1 MPTQLPLFPLTTALV
16 PGLVLP
22 LHIFEPRYRLMVEEL
37 LAKPED
43 EREFGVIA
51 VRERHVGWQGPTNAP
66 GTANDHQDELYPVG
80 VTAVL
85 RQADRLDD
93 GRYDIV
99 TIGGRRFTLQEV
111 DRSAPLLRADVEFLP
126 EPQVDADDPKVAA
139 VVRRA
144 MSSFERYRAALGG
157 RLDEQRAED
166 EQVPDDPGVLS
177 YLITAALI
185 IDAGTRNELLAS
197 PDALTRL
204 AEGIRVL
211 DSESAMIAAL
221 GAVPALDLLNSS
233 PSAN

>member
-1 MPTQLPLFPLTTALV
+1 METRLPLFPLTTALV

-22 LHIFEPRYRLMVEEL
+22 LHIFEPRYRLMIEEL

-51 VRERHVGWQGPTNAP
+51 VRERHLGSTTAP
-66 GTANDHQDELYPVG
+66 GSALDHRDELYPVG

-85 RQADRLDD
+85 RQADRLED

-99 TIGGRRFTLQEV
+99 TIGGRRFSVREV
-111 DRSAPLLRADVEFLP
+111 DRSAPLLRADVDFLP
-126 EPQVDADDPKVAA
+126 EPDIDDEDPQVHA

-144 MSSFERYRAALGG
+144 MTAFERYRAALGG
-157 RLDEQRAED
+157 RLDEQRSDD

-185 IDAGTRNELLAS
+185 VDAATRNELLAS

-204 AEGIRVL
+204 VEGIRVL
-211 DSESAMIAAL
+211 DYETAMIAAL

-233 PSAN
+233 PSTN